1 MIHFIEVKIGLIPV
15 NELNQ
20 GSIPRPD
27 ENKSLEEGRR
37 KEGRKEGRRK
47 EDNCDA

>member
-27 ENKSLEEGRR
+27 ENKNLE
-37 KEGRKEGRRK
+37 EGRKEGGRK
-47 EDNCDA
+47 EEGRKTIATPN